1 MNLIPESN
9 GLKRINMKEKIHPVQ
24 WLKRLVIVVVAIF
37 AIGFIFQLISNFV
50 GRESIESRLNYAKI
64 DGKKQ
69 EYRTRGEGDLT
80 IVFDGAI
87 GANLYEWETITKEVE
102 KELDVKTFVYNR
114 NGYGFSDIG
123 SIKTPKE
130 SAEELKILLRKA
142 GVTGSVI
149 LVGEEYGSLVMTNFA
164 NMYPESVKGMVLVQP
179 FNEENLKTEE
189 FKKEVRWKYY
199 RSKFE
204 KIGSSFGLTTL
215 LEKLGV
221 TIKVDE
227 FEENLPKGADEEF
240 AVHKTKKNYRQ
251 AISNELHNIYEYED
265 KSQVDGLM
273 ANKPLY
279 IISNNDNEKL
289 SKLGTNEL
297 TSIYKTES
305 DSKIL
310 SITDSESV
318 VTGIT
323 YVVKE
328 AKKIERRT
336 TK

>member
-24 WLKRLVIVVVAIF
+24 WVKRFAIVIVGIF
-37 AIGFIFQLISNFV
+37 AIGFIFQLVSNFV
-50 GRESIESRLNYAKI
+50 GKEKVQSRLNYAKI

-69 EYRTRGEGDLT
+69 EYRTRGAGDFT

-87 GANLYEWETITKEVE
+87 GANLYEWESIAKEVE

-123 SIKTPKE
+123 EIKTPKE
-130 SAEELKILLRKA
+130 KAEELKILLRKA

-164 NMYPESVKGMVLVQP
+164 NLYPESVKGMVLVQP
-179 FNEENLKTEE
+179 FNEENIKSEA
-189 FKKEVRWKYY
+189 FRKEIKWKYY
-199 RSKFE
+199 RSKIE
-204 KIGSSFGLTTL
+204 KVGASFGLTTL
-215 LEKLGV
+215 LEKFGLA
-221 TIKVDE
+221 IKVND

-251 AISNELHNIYEYED
+251 AISNELENIYNYED
-265 KSQVDGLM
+265 NSQIDGLM
-273 ANKPLY
+273 KNKPLY
-279 IISNNDNEKL
+279 IISNRDDEEL
-289 SKLGTNEL
+289 SKLGTAEL
-297 TSIYKTES
+297 TSVYKTDS
-305 DSKIL
+305 DSKII

-318 VTGIT
+318 ITGIN

-328 AKKIERRT
+328 AKRIERRT
-336 TK
+336 EK